1 MKNSIKIA
9 IVLIL
14 LGAILVV
21 GAIAGGADISI
32 NAIRELNVS
41 GKKINLEFEPIQ
53 AVQIDVSNYSV
64 EIVPSKDN
72 KTKVVYNETMRFG
85 KTHQSLDVKV
95 EDGILKIVDINQ
107 EKVRFNFSFFILNKN
122 TNIVISVPE
131 DLVGQIKL
139 SAGSFEAK
147 DIALSEMEV
156 EAEMGS
162 INLVNAKVV
171 NSKFE
176 AKMGSLNVKNSI
188 CENINLNTEMGS
200 IDYSGVLLGNNDFS
214 TEMGSIDLKLEQKR
228 DDIALNLKTSMG
240 NVMVDETKGSINEE
254 KSSTKSYL
262 KAETEMGSIDI
273 DFED

>member
-200 IDYSGVLLGNNDFS
+200 KDYSGVLLGNNDFS

-240 NVMVDETKGSINEE
+240 DR
-254 KSSTKSYL
+254 KSVV
-262 KAETEMGSIDI
+262 
-273 DFED
+273 